1 MKNTKNKVKK
11 MKKNIK
17 VLDKDKFT
25 LIISRQA
32 GKQASRQA
40 GKQASKVLYALKP
53 FSFLF

>member
-1 MKNTKNKVKK
+1 

-17 VLDKDKFT
+17 VLDKDSKQA
-25 LIISRQA
+25 SRQA

-40 GKQASKVLYALKP
+40 GKVLYALKP